1 MKKSLTVLSFL
12 LALVMCFSVVGCGGN
27 DNKDGD
33 NTEPETETVSF
44 TQPEITMDE
53 WDTVK
58 LGASSSKGSAITLTV
73 SDPSVLYLKGINLT
87 ALKAGTAT
95 VTAAL
100 KNQPSVTAVLTV
112 NINENAAKRPVLAV
126 TGKKSLGIGDTA
138 EYSAT
143 INGGAANATFAVDKT
158 DIAAI
163 DSASGKMTAKKVG
176 TVKITATAVYCGV
189 TFNGEYSVGVN
200 PQVIFKNDVSDLKVN
215 VKDEIYD
222 GFDEGYSVKIGEKN
236 YPVDAD
242 GYITLSGA
250 DFVEN
255 ADDAVAGKVT
265 KGGNEHDFELNI
277 KFAAL
282 SCKLYDYYKDGG
294 GVKHFDLI
302 EKDADGYKVNTA
314 HFDPNTN
321 LPTIVIGVEQSG
333 AEAEET
339 KMADAGY
346 KYVRIHV
353 KFNSFESRSASIV
366 HSDLADYHY
375 TFGYWFQDLVGTGTI
390 GWFMW
395 DNEYVDDGGN
405 ERAFGGS
412 INYMVDSAPSV
423 HSYVNI
429 YKADGTLII
438 DAGNGDTGWTQSVPR
453 LETNTEYIIE
463 IATYMQYKVRLSGF
477 NDAVI
482 THAEWVKER
491 LSESK

>member
-27 DNKDGD
+27 DDGD
-33 NTEPETETVSF
+33 NKEPETETVSF

-222 GFDEGYSVKIGEKN
+222 GFDEGYFAFFYARENGNKLIRRCVFNFAEHNIQRLRFDRKKHVFGIFRKKSIVKRGKNAVFYKIFGERLAFLA
-236 YPVDAD
+236 YY
-242 GYITLSGA
+242 YI
-250 DFVEN
+250 F
-255 ADDAVAGKVT
+255 AGKLFRFQKPFYYRRCHET
-265 KGGNEHDFELNI
+265 ATDYTEF
-277 KFAAL
+277 KFL
-282 SCKLYDYYKDGG
+282 F
-294 GVKHFDLI
+294 HFYTFSL
-302 EKDADGYKVNTA
+302 
-314 HFDPNTN
+314 
-321 LPTIVIGVEQSG
+321 
-333 AEAEET
+333 
-339 KMADAGY
+339 
-346 KYVRIHV
+346 
-353 KFNSFESRSASIV
+353 
-366 HSDLADYHY
+366 DLAPFLLY
-375 TFGYWFQDLVGTGTI
+375 
-390 GWFMW
+390 
-395 DNEYVDDGGN
+395 
-405 ERAFGGS
+405 
-412 INYMVDSAPSV
+412 
-423 HSYVNI
+423 NI
-429 YKADGTLII
+429 YAFRGV
-438 DAGNGDTGWTQSVPR
+438 AQR
-453 LETNTEYIIE
+453 
-463 IATYMQYKVRLSGF
+463 
-477 NDAVI
+477 
-482 THAEWVKER
+482 
-491 LSESK
+491 